1 MKSLLPLKIAMF
13 SLLPL
18 LALAFSMLAPGAL
31 GQNQATGDEQTIA
44 PDLVIPDQFIP
55 LYQDFAETLRQAG
68 QAFPF
73 EKAQVRPLV
82 VPSLVM
88 ASSMYG
94 LATQNSQRWKDLLDT
109 LDAFKAMRAGGVH
122 ILILAPDLFFDHS
135 GSMLDFYRRL
145 AAEVRS
151 RKMKLYIEH
160 FIDIP
165 FEPNIPS
172 QTSKARASQDK
183 IELHDD
189 AQSKQEFLEIL
200 DHENTLIY
208 REIKP
213 DYLTL
218 IDEPRDGMMQPLHL
232 SFSADELASWIGTVT
247 TRLKRSGDSPKTLL
261 GAGALTWEPE
271 EFALQFAKQENLD
284 YVDFHFYSLK
294 IRGEDQALR
303 LESLVRKIRAAR
315 PGMRITI
322 GEAWLMK
329 TGARAPKAQTTS
341 EMLIRNNFSFWQ
353 PLDEQFLAV
362 LMGIAQKENISAVVP
377 FFSQQFFTYYTIAEA
392 SRLPQG
398 IGSNM
403 SAVWDKA
410 LESIRSRRLSSTGRA
425 LSTMLDSGKN

>member
-1 MKSLLPLKIAMF
+1 MKALWPLTIRVFFVLL
-13 SLLPL
+13 L
-18 LALAFSMLAPGAL
+18 LALALSMLAPGAL
-31 GQNQATGDEQTIA
+31 SQNQATEGEKTIA
-44 PDLVIPDQFIP
+44 PDLVIPNQFLL
-55 LYQDFAETLRQAG
+55 LYQDLAAILSQVV
-68 QAFPF
+68 QMFPF
-73 EKAQVRPLV
+73 EKAQAHPLV

-88 ASSMYG
+88 ASSMYDP
-94 LATQNSQRWKDLLDT
+94 ATQDSQRWKDLLDT
-109 LDAFKAMRAGGVH
+109 LDAFKEMGAGGVH
-122 ILILAPDLFFDHS
+122 ILILAPDLFFDHA
-135 GSMLDFYRRL
+135 GSRLDFYRRL
-145 AAEVRS
+145 AAEIRS

-160 FIDIP
+160 FVDIP
-165 FEPNIPS
+165 FEPNVPS
-172 QTSKARASQDK
+172 QTGKTRASQDK

-189 AQSKQEFLEIL
+189 VQSKQRFLEIL
-200 DHENTLIY
+200 DNENTLIY

-271 EFALQFAKQENLD
+271 EFVLQFARQKDLD
-284 YVDFHFYSLK
+284 YVDFHFFSLK
-294 IRGEDQALR
+294 IRGEGQAPR

-315 PGMRITI
+315 PEIQITI

-341 EMLIRNNFSFWQ
+341 EMLVRNNFSFWR

-362 LMGIAQKENISAVVP
+362 LMGIAQKENISVVVP
-377 FFSQQFFTYYTIAEA
+377 FFSQQFFTYYTIEEA

-425 LSTMLDSGKN
+425 LSTMLDSSKN